1 MDTRLGPEM
10 KSTGEVLG
18 IAETF
23 GEAFAKSEQGTGVPV
38 PLSGNVFL
46 SVKESDKPVVGELAK
61 ELIKLGFNLVTTE
74 GTGRVLASMGFAV
87 ETVPKITMGVRP
99 NILDRMKDGE
109 VQWIINTPSGKN
121 PHRDEVSIRTEAM
134 RLGIPLVTTIR
145 GAEAFMQAV
154 QFQREN
160 PTVNVK
166 AIQDYL

>member
-1 MDTRLGPEM
+1 M
-10 KSTGEVLG
+10 G

-23 GEAFAKSEQGTGVPV
+23 GEAFAKGEHGTGVPV

-46 SVKESDKPVVGELAK
+46 SVKESDKPFVGELAR
-61 ELIKLGFNLVTTE
+61 ELMKLGFNVIATK
-74 GTGRVLASMGFAV
+74 GTGAVLASMGFDI
-87 ETVPKITMGVRP
+87 ETVSKITTGERP
-99 NILDRMKDGE
+99 NILDRMIDGK

-121 PHRDEVSIRTEAM
+121 PHRDEVSIRTNAN

-145 GAEAFMQAV
+145 GAKAFMEAV

-160 PTVNVK
+160 PDVRVK